1 MVGIIRVYR
10 IKKINEKAWSIIM
23 RNRTIGS
30 HPAIGIRPI
39 IDARRGALGVR
50 ESLEEQTMNMAKSAK
65 NTVSVMMK
73 SGRK

>member
-1 MVGIIRVYR
+1 
-10 IKKINEKAWSIIM
+10 M